1 MTENNGDDGGE
12 RGEPKNKRMKIE
24 IITSFLNDSEYMLD
38 QIVADYP
45 SISKEISRKEKYS
58 FSKCFTNDMLQYIL
72 SFCFDSCKEAFNLIV
87 VCKDWHKAS
96 RYKTFW
102 RKYAS
107 KGIEKIK
114 DEKLAHIVDPFHPFW
129 WGDHVTVSSSKHLEK
144 TICKTYMHAIPKKHK
159 EFFIYINAAN
169 RKMYLYNSLDR
180 IVYGLFDQECN
191 RKEGYCGNG
200 YDITY
205 FCNTEDRMTLKG
217 RIENYVFHQ
226 IEEAT
231 IKLTCGE
238 YSGEAIELD
247 NTILKHKKGKF
258 KWAKAIFMKENL
270 IVIL

>member
-1 MTENNGDDGGE
+1 
-12 RGEPKNKRMKIE
+12 
-24 IITSFLNDSEYMLD
+24 
-38 QIVADYP
+38 
-45 SISKEISRKEKYS
+45 
-58 FSKCFTNDMLQYIL
+58 
-72 SFCFDSCKEAFNLIV
+72 
-87 VCKDWHKAS
+87 
-96 RYKTFW
+96 
-102 RKYAS
+102 
-107 KGIEKIK
+107 
-114 DEKLAHIVDPFHPFW
+114 
-129 WGDHVTVSSSKHLEK
+129 
-144 TICKTYMHAIPKKHK
+144 MHAIPKKHK

-258 KWAKAIFMKENL
+258 KWANGDIYEGEFICDFITGKGTFFCKESNEKIETNL
-270 IVIL
+270 DDVGIEVTRNHFYDTLKLLNEEQS